1 MLLYVQR
8 RSADLWKK
16 NLLEDLEIEKVEFE
30 SAEEFLLI
38 LRKKFGEGD
47 KESVKVVEL
56 RRIKQIG
63 RTMKEFI

>member
-38 LRKKFGEGD
+38 LRKKFGKGD

>member
-8 RSADLWKK
+8 RLADLWKK

>member
-30 SAEEFLLI
+30 LAEEFLLI

>member
-63 RTMKEFI
+63 RIMKEFI